1 MTQLAPLTQE
11 EVSTAVHEWYEKL
24 DVHVPM
30 VDILPML
37 VTEGLTQQWPEV
49 TVTDLAG
56 FEEWYQR
63 VIRTFFDELHTIQE
77 LNITVAPDGQK
88 ADIKLVV
95 YWEASAWTP
104 GDRNS
109 KRLMMDAHQTWEVVR
124 SAQTG
129 KPAIKTIIV
138 DKIVEREGSAS
149 L

>member
-1 MTQLAPLTQE
+1 MATPLTEQE
-11 EVSTAVHEWYEKL
+11 VRDLINDWYYKL

-30 VDILPML
+30 VDLLPLL
-37 VTEGLTQQWPEV
+37 VSDGLTQKWPEV

-63 VIRTFFDELHTIQE
+63 VIRTFFDEVHELQE
-77 LNITVAPDGQK
+77 LNINITPDGEK
-88 ADIKLVV
+88 ADIKLIVF
-95 YWEASAWTP
+95 WSASAWKP

-109 KRLMMDAHQTWEVVR
+109 KKLMMDAHQTWEVVR

-129 KPAIKTIIV
+129 KPAIKTITV

>member
-1 MTQLAPLTQE
+1 MAAPLTE
-11 EVSTAVHEWYEKL
+11 AEVKNLVNEWYEKL

-30 VDILPML
+30 VDILPLL
-37 VTEGLTQQWPEV
+37 VSDGLTQKWPEV
-49 TVTDLAG
+49 TVSSLAG

-63 VIRTFFDELHTIQE
+63 VIRTFFDEVHTLRE
-77 LNITVAPDGQK
+77 LNISVREDGQA
-88 ADIKLVV
+88 ADIKLIV
-95 YWEASAWTP
+95 YWEASVWKP

-109 KRLMMDAHQTWEVVR
+109 QRLMMDAHQTWEVVR

-138 DKIVEREGSAS
+138 DQIVPKEGSAS

>member
-1 MTQLAPLTQE
+1 MAAPLTE
-11 EVSTAVHEWYEKL
+11 AEVRDLINVWYEKL

-30 VDILPML
+30 VDILQHLP
-37 VTEGLTQQWPEV
+37 TEGLTQKWPEV

-63 VIRTFFDELHTIQE
+63 VIRTFFDEQHTLRE
-77 LNITVAPDGQK
+77 LNVRIRPDGSM

-95 YWEASAWTP
+95 YWEASAWKP
-104 GDRNS
+104 GDRLS
-109 KRLMMDAHQTWEVVR
+109 KRLMMDAHQTWEVAR

-129 KPAIKTIIV
+129 QPVIKTIIV
-138 DKIVEREGSAS
+138 DRIDLKEGSAT